1 MIIDHSQKDLDQLE
15 KLITQKNGTPL
26 YGEIDMYRRIVQDCK
41 KSNLTWHFW
50 HDVTLHVPSNGS
62 SEIQIDFLL
71 ISEAGVM
78 IIEVKG
84 GPIEIRDG
92 IYYYEVH
99 GNLIPMSKS
108 PFKQA
113 EGYQWALIN
122 NKVINRDEIF
132 IDHMC
137 AFPHAGIDNTGI
149 DDLSY
154 KMWNKTLHD
163 SDCSFADFCV
173 SVFDEDKRRKRWT
186 DRSRMSSET
195 LNTIVSRLNPTIK
208 DPGRYNISS
217 LKEILEWL
225 HIANLDALES
235 LQRNNRIVIEGAPG
249 TGKTTIAKAYI
260 KKYNNQQ
267 GLYLCWTQL
276 LAAQMRYM
284 LRQAHLDD
292 RCQVETYGSY
302 LTKMTQGAID
312 LNKVDESV
320 IRQNLADQSYDY
332 VIVDEAQDVAD
343 KGLVAVLDELSST
356 QHTGL
361 QTGRFLVL
369 YDLEQGY
376 NSGTRGLESVIDEI
390 THTAAHF
397 TINGNKRVPNNV
409 EIVDA
414 ANRLMD
420 LTSIDALPPF
430 WTQLEHAQDA
440 CRICKRGNQ
449 TEIYMAV
456 KKKIEELEIRTE
468 STLLVHSDFQEP
480 IPGERA
486 ALYSLVSLMDN
497 IQILNEKNI
506 GGPSRRISLTSIL
519 RYKGLENNNIILVIP
534 SKPVRS
540 AFRNYLFEI
549 YVGMTRAIMNMD
561 IYIVDVA

>member
-1 MIIDHSQKDLDQLE
+1 M
-15 KLITQKNGTPL
+15 
-26 YGEIDMYRRIVQDCK
+26 
-41 KSNLTWHFW
+41 
-50 HDVTLHVPSNGS
+50 
-62 SEIQIDFLL
+62 
-71 ISEAGVM
+71 
-78 IIEVKG
+78 
-84 GPIEIRDG
+84 
-92 IYYYEVH
+92 
-99 GNLIPMSKS
+99 
-108 PFKQA
+108 
-113 EGYQWALIN
+113 
-122 NKVINRDEIF
+122 
-132 IDHMC
+132 
-137 AFPHAGIDNTGI
+137 
-149 DDLSY
+149 
-154 KMWNKTLHD
+154 
-163 SDCSFADFCV
+163 
-173 SVFDEDKRRKRWT
+173 
-186 DRSRMSSET
+186 
-195 LNTIVSRLNPTIK
+195 
-208 DPGRYNISS
+208 
-217 LKEILEWL
+217 KEILEWL

-235 LQRNNRIVIEGAPG
+235 LQRNNRIVIEGTPG

-320 IRQNLADQSYDY
+320 IRQNLADRSYDY

-456 KKKIEELEIRTE
+456 KKKIEELGNRTE

-506 GGPSRRISLTSIL
+506 GVSSRRISLTSIL

-561 IYIVDVA
+561 IYVVDVA